1 MLYIASSEV
10 QVRYHFGQV
19 IESAKKLLNVELA
32 RVIVID
38 QLECKHIARVKALF
52 DAQQENALD
61 RIDEPR
67 LSLCLL
73 KALEN
78 VSDFGLLFNCQKSL
92 VVLHPW
98 MGESL
103 LCCHPPLYIG
113 L

>member
-19 IESAKKLLNVELA
+19 IESAEKLLNVELA

-78 VSDFGLLFNCQKSL
+78 VRNFCLLLDCQQSL

-98 MGESL
+98 MGECL
-103 LCCHPPLYIG
+103 FRCHSTLHIG

>member
-78 VSDFGLLFNCQKSL
+78 VRNFCLLLDCQQSL

-98 MGESL
+98 MGECL
-103 LCCHPPLYIG
+103 FRCHSTLHIG